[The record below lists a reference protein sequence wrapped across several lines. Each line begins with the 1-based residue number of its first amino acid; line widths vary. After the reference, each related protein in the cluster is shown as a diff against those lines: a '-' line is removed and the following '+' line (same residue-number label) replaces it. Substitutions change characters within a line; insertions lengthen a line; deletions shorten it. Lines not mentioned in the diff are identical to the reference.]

1 MVALKSVEIDRFLA
15 HPPEDVNVV
24 LIYGPDAGLVS
35 ERAQA
40 LTAVASKD
48 SDDPFSLVKLEAAD
62 VVADPSRLIDEALTI
77 PLFGGRRVIWV
88 KDCGGKN
95 MVPAVDPLLK
105 ENGRI
110 ALVILEAGDL
120 KKTATFRKRIETH
133 RTAVAV
139 PCYQD
144 GARDV
149 DKLIDEEAR
158 LAGLSVSRE
167 ARHAL
172 HELLGADRLASRGEL
187 RKLCLYAH
195 GKERIDTSDIAA
207 IMGDASSFAMDELI
221 DAVATGELTTVDH
234 GLERLEA
241 AGSSIDQIANATL
254 RHFQMLH
261 KLRAMH
267 DEGIPAKQLVER
279 TQPPIFFQRRDAVAR
294 QISLWQRADIEKA
307 MDLLGGA
314 ILKSRLNQALGI
326 AILSDAILALAR
338 VARARSARR

>member
-1 MVALKSVEIDRFLA
+1 M
-15 HPPEDVNVV
+15 
-24 LIYGPDAGLVS
+24 
-35 ERAQA
+35 
-40 LTAVASKD
+40 
-48 SDDPFSLVKLEAAD
+48 KLEAAD

-105 ENGRI
+105 EAGQI
-110 ALVILEAGDL
+110 ALVVLEAGDL
-120 KKTATFRKRIETH
+120 KKTAAFRKQIETH
-133 RTAVAV
+133 KTATAV

-144 GARDV
+144 GTRDV
-149 DKLIDEEAR
+149 DRLIDEEAR

-195 GKERIDTSDIAA
+195 GKERIETSDITA
-207 IMGDASSFAMDELI
+207 IMGDASAFAMDELI
-221 DAVATGELTTVDH
+221 DAAATGDLATVDH

-254 RHFQMLH
+254 RHFLLLH
-261 KLRAMH
+261 RLRAMH
-267 DEGIPAKQLVER
+267 DRGIAAHQLVER
-279 TQPPIFFQRRDAVAR
+279 AQPPIFFQRRDAISR
-294 QISLWQRADIEKA
+294 QITLWQRTDIEKA
-307 MDLLGGA
+307 MDLLGNAVLQG
-314 ILKSRLNQALGI
+314 RLNQTLGV
-326 AILSDAILALAR
+326 AIVSDAILKLAR
-338 VARARSARR
+338 VAHARSNRR